1 MIDMRCAVAQPPP
14 KGPAGLPRPGR
25 CLVMGILNVT
35 PDSFSDGGRYAETG
49 RAVERGLRL
58 AEEGADLVDVGGEST
73 RPGAEP
79 VPVEAELARVV
90 PVARELVR
98 AEVAVSVDTMHAAV
112 ARAAIEAGAC
122 LVNDVSGGLADPAMA
137 AVVAGA
143 GVPYV
148 AMHWRAP
155 SREMDR
161 HAVYR
166 DVVGDVTSELLR
178 RVEALTAAGIDP
190 ARIILD
196 PGLGFAK
203 RAAHDW
209 ELLTHLPALQA
220 TGFPVLV
227 GASRKRF
234 IGAALS
240 DRAGIDSVPG
250 DRDAATAAVSALAA
264 VAGAFCVR
272 VHDVRSSLHAVCV
285 AAAWAGDRRLPESE
299 TVVRSQC
306 RKALQESRQAL
317 NPSASLR

>member
-1 MIDMRCAVAQPPP
+1 
-14 KGPAGLPRPGR
+14 
-25 CLVMGILNVT
+25 MGILNVT

-90 PVARELVR
+90 PVVRELVR

-122 LVNDVSGGLADPAMA
+122 MVNDVSGGLADPAMA
-137 AVVAGA
+137 AAVAAA

-155 SREMDR
+155 SREMDS
-161 HAVYR
+161 HAVYG

-178 RVEALTAAGIDP
+178 RVEVLTAAGIDP
-190 ARIILD
+190 GRIILD

-209 ELLTHLPALQA
+209 ELLTHLPDLRA

-240 DRAGIDSVPG
+240 GRAGIDSVPA

-285 AAAWAGDRRLPESE
+285 AATWAGDRQVPASE
-299 TVVRSQC
+299 TVVRSRC
-306 RKALQESRQAL
+306 GKAPHESRQAP
-317 NPSASLR
+317 NASASLR